1 MSKTI
6 LLKEGLMANEYDVVV
21 GNVVH
26 TMLDIYASDGYRF
39 YNKTQPENY
48 DDGGNTLPL
57 DQLVYL
63 TAHTVL
69 KARLNL
75 DKFEVV
81 REEALVAHDSTV

>member
-1 MSKTI
+1 MAKTI
-6 LLKEGLMANEYDVVV
+6 LLKEGLLANEYDVVA

-48 DDGGNTLPL
+48 DDDGNILPL

-63 TAHTVL
+63 TAYTVL

-81 REEALVAHDSTV
+81 RETDLATLDLTV